1 MANAATR
8 VDQASYLGKSYGGA
22 RSRRTRL
29 VHLAGQQKLGVVA
42 CAILAIMTVMAILAP
57 LIVVGQ
63 DPYRM
68 SSAHVLQ
75 PPGAGHL
82 MGTDELGRDVFS
94 RVVYGARISLWV
106 GFIAVGISS
115 SVGITLGMVG
125 GYVGTW
131 VDFSIQRVVDAMFAF
146 PTLILAL
153 AIVAVLGKGVIQ
165 VTVAIGITGIPGF
178 ARLARAATLAVV
190 AQPYVEATNTMGATT
205 ARVVF
210 RHVLPN
216 ILAPMI
222 VLATAGLG
230 FAILAE
236 ASLSF
241 LGLGTPAPQPSWGT
255 MLSGGAQQYVR
266 AAPYLAI
273 FPGLAISL
281 AVFGFN
287 MMGDSLRDI
296 FDPRLRGG

>member
-1 MANAATR
+1 
-8 VDQASYLGKSYGGA
+8 
-22 RSRRTRL
+22 
-29 VHLAGQQKLGVVA
+29 
-42 CAILAIMTVMAILAP
+42 
-57 LIVVGQ
+57 
-63 DPYRM
+63 
-68 SSAHVLQ
+68 
-75 PPGAGHL
+75 
-82 MGTDELGRDVFS
+82 
-94 RVVYGARISLWV
+94 
-106 GFIAVGISS
+106 
-115 SVGITLGMVG
+115 
-125 GYVGTW
+125 
-131 VDFSIQRVVDAMFAF
+131 
-146 PTLILAL
+146 
-153 AIVAVLGKGVIQ
+153 
-165 VTVAIGITGIPGF
+165 
-178 ARLARAATLAVV
+178 
-190 AQPYVEATNTMGATT
+190 MGATT